1 MKDPIIP
8 RIGIGIVTYNRR
20 DILAATVEKVRR
32 FTRHPAVDFVVADDG
47 STDGTLGWLRDN
59 DIPAVTGVNMGI
71 AWNKNRALYFLSEML
86 GCETVILL
94 EDDTQPSKPG
104 WEDAWI
110 AAGRFWGHANFAAPW
125 MKDLF
130 ISGQGTPAD
139 PVLCDKLTA
148 QCAVFSRESLLFG
161 GFYDSRFRGYGH
173 EHVEHTRRL
182 VRVGFGG
189 TDRIVDGHEQ
199 MRFKL
204 IRGDISVVD
213 VPSYENHEQAEQNR
227 LIAGPLMTDQSYRAP
242 WRDDAELK
250 QFRAEM
256 RSALDGRPHGFSLR
270 GGVQAKATGL
280 GGRLGRLFGRRPR
293 STFIW

>member
-1 MKDPIIP
+1 
-8 RIGIGIVTYNRR
+8 
-20 DILAATVEKVRR
+20 
-32 FTRHPAVDFVVADDG
+32 
-47 STDGTLGWLRDN
+47 
-59 DIPAVTGVNMGI
+59 MGI